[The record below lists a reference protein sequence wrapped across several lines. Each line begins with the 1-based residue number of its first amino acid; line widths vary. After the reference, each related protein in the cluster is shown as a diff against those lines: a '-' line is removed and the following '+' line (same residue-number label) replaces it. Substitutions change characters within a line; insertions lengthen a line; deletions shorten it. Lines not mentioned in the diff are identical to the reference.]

1 MAYKKCYDIN
11 KTNFDFYQ
19 IIFYNFIEHNGE
31 LMLYSK
37 PNNLIAFKIYPCI
50 EDKDTQSVINF
61 FNSYSFFHA
70 MEPFF
75 TLPMK
80 GIPLCVIY
88 LKDNRLAL
96 CLSCDPS
103 VIVLDP
109 SNDFHVDLKIPG
121 KKYDYANSIAEVENG
136 NIVSVTNDKSIYVYS
151 ITKDSYKIELI
162 IEKAHN
168 KTINKVIVL
177 PNNIIATCSSVKI
190 KLWDMSTYLKKEP
203 IRTLE
208 GNVKRGFFSLMYFK
222 PKNYL
227 ISGGLKEEDLYIWNL
242 ETYQCVSVFKGVEG
256 YYENNLYQLD
266 DARIV
271 AGGVYVFNIVNLNI
285 MTIEE
290 TVNVKELDCYIV
302 SCFLQLRD
310 GSLLCGTSTGDF
322 ILYNLTTKMKV
333 RIQTIHSN
341 LITDIKKI
349 DDYSFYTT
357 SSNVKFCMK
366 Y

>member
-1 MAYKKCYDIN
+1 
-11 KTNFDFYQ
+11 
-19 IIFYNFIEHNGE
+19 
-31 LMLYSK
+31 
-37 PNNLIAFKIYPCI
+37 
-50 EDKDTQSVINF
+50 
-61 FNSYSFFHA
+61 
-70 MEPFF
+70 
-75 TLPMK
+75 
-80 GIPLCVIY
+80 
-88 LKDNRLAL
+88 
-96 CLSCDPS
+96 
-103 VIVLDP
+103 
-109 SNDFHVDLKIPG
+109 
-121 KKYDYANSIAEVENG
+121 
-136 NIVSVTNDKSIYVYS
+136 
-151 ITKDSYKIELI
+151 
-162 IEKAHN
+162 
-168 KTINKVIVL
+168 
-177 PNNIIATCSSVKI
+177 
-190 KLWDMSTYLKKEP
+190 
-203 IRTLE
+203 
-208 GNVKRGFFSLMYFK
+208 MYFK

-322 ILYNLTTKMKV
+322 ILYNLTTKIKV

-357 SSNVKFCMK
+357 SYNVKFCMWK